1 MKKIFVIPF
10 FVFFISACFNS
21 DETKSVI
28 SKELENKNVQD
39 NIVQEKNKSI
49 QVDFEKDLDWFF
61 EKAQSGS
68 KN

>member
-1 MKKIFVIPF
+1 MKKIFVILF

-21 DETKSVI
+21 DDTKSVI

-39 NIVQEKNKSI
+39 NVVQEKNKSI

-61 EKAQSGS
+61 KNNQSGS
-68 KN
+68 TN